1 MGQVSF
7 GTVLREAR
15 ERKGYDVQSAARRLR
30 IRPDILR
37 ALENNDF
44 SRLPARGYT
53 RNMVNAYAK
62 LVGLN
67 PADITRMYLDD
78 AYAYQ
83 VGRTRGES
91 DSPAHVSGR
100 RSVSRGDGRHD
111 GRGQGSQRSSRYSEE
126 RSGDGRRSQRTQRGQ
141 RQGTQ
146 RMPRREQQPQ
156 REYRESLASR
166 AARAESESRRS
177 NHFGGAVTTQFTNFY
192 SGSQNNA
199 GRGMQARL
207 PYVAVIVI
215 ILLLLVII
223 VALAFGNR
231 GAASTQDVAKVPI
244 TGVTDTSADGSGV
257 SQENSNNS
265 NSGNNSND
273 SESKASSTET
283 VPTSVKV
290 EYKLA
295 KGQQAYVVI
304 TQDGQ
309 ATEQML
315 TGPVDE
321 TVDVSGTWS
330 LATWVSS
337 GFTVTMDG
345 KEVEFTSDATT
356 GMPTATVNFK
366 DYLASWAKDHP
377 DVKVEG
383 LDSSSTSSSTNG
395 STSSTT
401 NSASSGVSSQSATG
415 TGSSVGSS
423 TTSTGTGSTSTS
435 GTGSTSTSSTGSGT
449 SGTQYSSSTYSSY

>member
-111 GRGQGSQRSSRYSEE
+111 GRGQGSQRSSRYDNE
-126 RSGDGRRSQRTQRGQ
+126 RTDGRRSQRTQRGQ

-166 AARAESESRRS
+166 AARAENESRRS

-192 SGSQNNA
+192 SGSQNNV

-231 GAASTQDVAKVPI
+231 GSASTQEVAKVPI

-257 SQENSNNS
+257 SQDNSNN
-265 NSGNNSND
+265 NSDNNND
-273 SESKASSTET
+273 SDTKSSSTAT

-295 KGQQAYVVI
+295 KGQQAYVII

-315 TGPVDE
+315 TGPFDE
-321 TVDVSGTWS
+321 TVDVTGTWS
-330 LATWVSS
+330 LSTWVSS

-383 LDSSSTSSSTNG
+383 LDTSSTSSSTTGSTASTNSTSNGTSAQSSTGNG
-395 STSSTT
+395 SSST
-401 NSASSGVSSQSATG
+401 G
-415 TGSSVGSS
+415 S
-423 TTSTGTGSTSTS
+423 TTSSTGTGYSST
-435 GTGSTSTSSTGSGT
+435 TGSGT
-449 SGTQYSSSTYSSY
+449 SATGTQSSSSTYSY

>member
-199 GRGMQARL
+199 GRGMQTRL

-231 GAASTQDVAKVPI
+231 GAGSTQDVAKVPI
-244 TGVTDTSADGSGV
+244 TGVTDTSADGTGV
-257 SQENSNNS
+257 SQENSNND
-265 NSGNNSND
+265 NGNNSSD
-273 SESKASSTET
+273 SETKASSTET

-290 EYKLA
+290 EYKLD

-309 ATEQML
+309 ATDQML
-315 TGPVDE
+315 TGPVDQ

-377 DVKVEG
+377 DVKVDG
-383 LDSSSTSSSTNG
+383 LDSSSTSSSTTG
-395 STSSTT
+395 STSSST
-401 NSASSGVSSQSATG
+401 NSASNGTSAQSTTG
-415 TGSSVGSS
+415 TGSSTSS
-423 TTSTGTGSTSTS
+423 SVSPGTGSTGTTS
-435 GTGSTSTSSTGSGT
+435 AGSTSTTGSGT
-449 SGTQYSSSTYSSY
+449 SSTGTQYSSSTYSSY

>member
-100 RSVSRGDGRHD
+100 RSVSRGDGHHD
-111 GRGQGSQRSSRYSEE
+111 GRGQGSQRSSRYADE
-126 RSGDGRRSQRTQRGQ
+126 RTDSRRSQRAQRGQ

-166 AARAESESRRS
+166 AARAENESRRS

-192 SGSQNNA
+192 SGSQNNV

-231 GAASTQDVAKVPI
+231 GAASTQEVAKVPI

-257 SQENSNNS
+257 SQDNSNN
-265 NSGNNSND
+265 NSGNNDD
-273 SESKASSTET
+273 SDTKSSSTAT

-315 TGPVDE
+315 TGPFDE
-321 TVDVSGTWS
+321 TVEVTGTWS
-330 LATWVSS
+330 LSTWVSS

-345 KEVEFTSDATT
+345 KDVEFTSDATT

-377 DVKVEG
+377 DVKVDG
-383 LDSSSTSSSTNG
+383 LDTSSTSSST
-395 STSSTT
+395 
-401 NSASSGVSSQSATG
+401 TG
-415 TGSSVGSS
+415 S
-423 TTSTGTGSTSTS
+423 TTSTNSTSNGTSAQSSTGNGSSSTGSTTSST
-435 GTGSTSTSSTGSGT
+435 GTGYSSTTGSGT
-449 SGTQYSSSTYSSY
+449 SATGTQYSSSTYSY

>member
-15 ERKGYDVQSAARRLR
+15 ERTGYDVQSAARRLR

-111 GRGQGSQRSSRYSEE
+111 GRGQGSQRSSRYSED

-257 SQENSNNS
+257 SQDNSNNNS
-265 NSGNNSND
+265 NSGDNGND
-273 SESKASSTET
+273 SESKASSTTT
-283 VPTSVKV
+283 VPTSVK
-290 EYKLA
+290 
-295 KGQQAYVVI
+295 
-304 TQDGQ
+304 DGQ

-315 TGPVDE
+315 TGPVDQ

-345 KEVEFTSDATT
+345 KEVDFTSDATT

-377 DVKVEG
+377 DVKVDG
-383 LDSSSTSSSTNG
+383 LDSSSTSSGSTG
-395 STSSTT
+395 STSSSS
-401 NSASSGVSSQSATG
+401 NSTSSGISSQSATG

-423 TTSTGTGSTSTS
+423 TTSTGTGSTTTS
-435 GTGSTSTSSTGSGT
+435 GTESSTT
-449 SGTQYSSSTYSSY
+449 GTQNSSSTYSSY

>member
-111 GRGQGSQRSSRYSEE
+111 GRGQGSQRSSRYADE
-126 RSGDGRRSQRTQRGQ
+126 RTDSRRSQLAQRGQ

-166 AARAESESRRS
+166 AARAENESRRS

-192 SGSQNNA
+192 SGSQNNI

-231 GAASTQDVAKVPI
+231 GAASTQEVAKVPI

-257 SQENSNNS
+257 SQDNSNN
-265 NSGNNSND
+265 NSGNNND
-273 SESKASSTET
+273 SDTKSSSEAT

-321 TVDVSGTWS
+321 TVEVTGTWS
-330 LATWVSS
+330 LSTWVSS

-377 DVKVEG
+377 DVKVDG
-383 LDSSSTSSSTNG
+383 LDSSSTSSGSTG
-395 STSSTT
+395 STSSSS
-401 NSASSGVSSQSATG
+401 NSTSSGISSQSATG

-423 TTSTGTGSTSTS
+423 TTSTGTGSTST
-435 GTGSTSTSSTGSGT
+435 GGTGSGT
-449 SGTQYSSSTYSSY
+449 TGTQNSSSTYSSY

>member
-111 GRGQGSQRSSRYSEE
+111 GRGQGSQRSSRYGDE
-126 RSGDGRRSQRTQRGQ
+126 RTDGRRSQRTQRGQ

-166 AARAESESRRS
+166 AARAENESRRS

-192 SGSQNNA
+192 SGSQNNV

-231 GAASTQDVAKVPI
+231 GAASTQEVAKVPI

-265 NSGNNSND
+265 NSGNNNND
-273 SESKASSTET
+273 SDTKSSSTAT

-315 TGPVDE
+315 TGPYDE
-321 TVDVSGTWS
+321 TVDVTGTWS
-330 LATWVSS
+330 LSTWVSS

-383 LDSSSTSSSTNG
+383 LDSSSTSSST
-395 STSSTT
+395 
-401 NSASSGVSSQSATG
+401 TG
-415 TGSSVGSS
+415 S
-423 TTSTGTGSTSTS
+423 TTSTNSTSNGTSAQSSTGNGSSSTGSTTSST
-435 GTGSTSTSSTGSGT
+435 GTGYSSTTGSGT
-449 SGTQYSSSTYSSY
+449 SATGTQYSSSTYSY

>member
-15 ERKGYDVQSAARRLR
+15 ERKGYDAQSAARRLR

-111 GRGQGSQRSSRYSEE
+111 GRGQGSQRSSRYSED

-166 AARAESESRRS
+166 AARAENESRRS

-231 GAASTQDVAKVPI
+231 GAGSTQDVAKVPI
-244 TGVTDTSADGSGV
+244 TGVTDTSADGTGV
-257 SQENSNNS
+257 SQENSNND
-265 NSGNNSND
+265 NGNNSND
-273 SESKASSTET
+273 SEAKASSTAT

-295 KGQQAYVVI
+295 KGQQAYVII

-383 LDSSSTSSSTNG
+383 LDSSSTSSSNTG

-401 NSASSGVSSQSATG
+401 NSASSGVSSQSANG

-423 TTSTGTGSTSTS
+423 TSSTGTGSVNTS
-435 GTGSTSTSSTGSGT
+435 GTGSTTTSGTGSGT
-449 SGTQYSSSTYSSY
+449 TGTQYSSSTYSSY

>member
-111 GRGQGSQRSSRYSEE
+111 GRGQGSQRSSRYSED

-166 AARAESESRRS
+166 AARAENESRRS

-231 GAASTQDVAKVPI
+231 GAGSTQDVAKVPI
-244 TGVTDTSADGSGV
+244 TGVTDTSADGTGV
-257 SQENSNNS
+257 SQENSNND
-265 NSGNNSND
+265 NGNNSND
-273 SESKASSTET
+273 SEAKASLTAT

-295 KGQQAYVVI
+295 KGQQAYVII

-383 LDSSSTSSSTNG
+383 LDSSSTSSSNTG

-401 NSASSGVSSQSATG
+401 NSASSGVSSQSANG

-423 TTSTGTGSTSTS
+423 TSSTGTGSVNTS
-435 GTGSTSTSSTGSGT
+435 GTGSTTTSGTGSGT
-449 SGTQYSSSTYSSY
+449 TGTQYSSSTYSSY

>member
-111 GRGQGSQRSSRYSEE
+111 GRGQGSQRSSRYADE
-126 RSGDGRRSQRTQRGQ
+126 RTNSRRSQRAQRGQ

-166 AARAESESRRS
+166 AARAENESRRS

-192 SGSQNNA
+192 SGSQNNV

-231 GAASTQDVAKVPI
+231 GAASTQEVAKVPI

-257 SQENSNNS
+257 SQDNSNN
-265 NSGNNSND
+265 NSGNNNASD
-273 SESKASSTET
+273 TKSSSEAT

-321 TVDVSGTWS
+321 TVEVTGTWS
-330 LATWVSS
+330 LSTWVSS

-377 DVKVEG
+377 EVKVDG
-383 LDSSSTSSSTNG
+383 LDSSSTSSGSTG
-395 STSSTT
+395 STSSSS
-401 NSASSGVSSQSATG
+401 NSTSSGISSQSATG

-423 TTSTGTGSTSTS
+423 TTSTGTGSTSTG
-435 GTGSTSTSSTGSGT
+435 GTGSGAT
-449 SGTQYSSSTYSSY
+449 GTQNSSSTYSSY

>member
-111 GRGQGSQRSSRYSEE
+111 GRGQGSQRSSRYADE
-126 RSGDGRRSQRTQRGQ
+126 RTDSRRSQRAQRGQ

-166 AARAESESRRS
+166 AARAENESRRS

-192 SGSQNNA
+192 SGSQNNI

-231 GAASTQDVAKVPI
+231 GAASTQEVAKVPI

-257 SQENSNNS
+257 SQDNSNN
-265 NSGNNSND
+265 NSGNNND
-273 SESKASSTET
+273 SDTKSSSEAT

-321 TVDVSGTWS
+321 TVEVTGTWS
-330 LATWVSS
+330 LSTWVSS

-377 DVKVEG
+377 DVKVDG
-383 LDSSSTSSSTNG
+383 LDSSSTSSGSTG
-395 STSSTT
+395 STSSSS
-401 NSASSGVSSQSATG
+401 NSTSSGISSQSATG

-423 TTSTGTGSTSTS
+423 TTSTGTGSTST
-435 GTGSTSTSSTGSGT
+435 GGTGSGT
-449 SGTQYSSSTYSSY
+449 TGTQNSSSTYSSY

>member
-91 DSPAHVSGR
+91 DSLAHVSGR

-111 GRGQGSQRSSRYSEE
+111 GRGQGLQRSSRYDNE
-126 RSGDGRRSQRTQRGQ
+126 RTDGRRSQRTQRGQ

-156 REYRESLASR
+156 REHRESLASR
-166 AARAESESRRS
+166 AARAENESRRS

-192 SGSQNNA
+192 SGSQNNV

-231 GAASTQDVAKVPI
+231 GAASTQEVAKVPI

-257 SQENSNNS
+257 SQDNSNN
-265 NSGNNSND
+265 NSDNNNND
-273 SESKASSTET
+273 SDTKSSSTAT

-295 KGQQAYVVI
+295 KGQQAYVII

-315 TGPVDE
+315 TGPFDE
-321 TVDVSGTWS
+321 TVDVTGTWS
-330 LATWVSS
+330 LSTWVSS

-383 LDSSSTSSSTNG
+383 LDTSSTSSSTTGSTASTNSTSNGTSAQSSTGNG
-395 STSSTT
+395 SSST
-401 NSASSGVSSQSATG
+401 G
-415 TGSSVGSS
+415 S
-423 TTSTGTGSTSTS
+423 TTSSTGTGYSST
-435 GTGSTSTSSTGSGT
+435 TGSGT
-449 SGTQYSSSTYSSY
+449 SATGTQSSSSTYSY

>member
-83 VGRTRGES
+83 VGCTRGES

-111 GRGQGSQRSSRYSEE
+111 GRGQGSQRSSRYADE
-126 RSGDGRRSQRTQRGQ
+126 RTDSRRSQRAQRGQ
-141 RQGTQ
+141 RQSTQ

-166 AARAESESRRS
+166 AARAENESRRS

-192 SGSQNNA
+192 SGSQNNV

-231 GAASTQDVAKVPI
+231 GAASTQEVAKVPI

-257 SQENSNNS
+257 SQDNSNN
-265 NSGNNSND
+265 NSGNNND
-273 SESKASSTET
+273 SDTKSSSEAT

-315 TGPVDE
+315 TGPVDK
-321 TVDVSGTWS
+321 TVEVTGTWS
-330 LATWVSS
+330 LSTWVSS

-377 DVKVEG
+377 DVKVDG
-383 LDSSSTSSSTNG
+383 LDSSSTSSGSTG
-395 STSSTT
+395 STSSSS
-401 NSASSGVSSQSATG
+401 NSTSSGISSQSATG

-435 GTGSTSTSSTGSGT
+435 GTGSGT
-449 SGTQYSSSTYSSY
+449 TGTQNSSSTYSSY

>member
-111 GRGQGSQRSSRYSEE
+111 GRGQGSQRSSRYADE
-126 RSGDGRRSQRTQRGQ
+126 RCDSRRSQRAQRGQ

-166 AARAESESRRS
+166 AARAENESRRS

-192 SGSQNNA
+192 SGSQNNV
-199 GRGMQARL
+199 GRGMQVRL

-231 GAASTQDVAKVPI
+231 GAASTQEVAKVPI

-257 SQENSNNS
+257 SQDNSNN
-265 NSGNNSND
+265 NSGNNND
-273 SESKASSTET
+273 SDTKSSSEAT

-321 TVDVSGTWS
+321 TVEVTGTWS
-330 LATWVSS
+330 LSTWVSS

-377 DVKVEG
+377 DVKVDG
-383 LDSSSTSSSTNG
+383 LDSSSTSSGSTG
-395 STSSTT
+395 STSSSS
-401 NSASSGVSSQSATG
+401 NSTSSGISSQSATG

-423 TTSTGTGSTSTS
+423 TTSTGTGSTST
-435 GTGSTSTSSTGSGT
+435 GGTGSGT
-449 SGTQYSSSTYSSY
+449 TGTQNSSSTYSSY

>member
-111 GRGQGSQRSSRYSEE
+111 GRGQGSQRSSRYSED

-166 AARAESESRRS
+166 AARAENESRRS

-257 SQENSNNS
+257 TQDNN
-265 NSGNNSND
+265 NGNGGNNSND
-273 SESKASSTET
+273 SETKASSTET

-290 EYKLA
+290 EYKLD

-304 TQDGQ
+304 TQDGE

-315 TGPVDE
+315 TGPVDT

-345 KEVEFTSDATT
+345 KEVDFTSDATT

-383 LDSSSTSSSTNG
+383 LDSSNTSSGTAG
-395 STSSTT
+395 STSSTS
-401 NSASSGVSSQSATG
+401 NSTSSGISFQSATG

-435 GTGSTSTSSTGSGT
+435 GTGSTSASGTGSGT
-449 SGTQYSSSTYSSY
+449 TGTQYSSSTYSSY

>member
-1 MGQVSF
+1 MAQVSF

-37 ALENNDF
+37 AIENNDF

-91 DSPAHVSGR
+91 ESPAHVSGR
-100 RSVSRGDGRHD
+100 RSVSHHEARQASARQ
-111 GRGQGSQRSSRYSEE
+111 REGQRADREGQRSSSA
-126 RSGDGRRSQRTQRGQ
+126 RRRGEQTQPNVNRRRRGQ
-141 RQGTQ
+141 Q
-146 RMPRREQQPQ
+146 EH
-156 REYRESLASR
+156 EYREPLASR
-166 AARAESESRRS
+166 AARAESESRRGV
-177 NHFGGAVTTQFTNFY
+177 HVGGAVTTQFTNFY
-192 SGSQNNA
+192 SGSQNM
-199 GRGMQARL
+199 GRNNNQTRL
-207 PYVAVIVI
+207 PY
-215 ILLLLVII
+215 II
-223 VALAFGNR
+223 VAAVILVLLVVIIAMAFGNKG
-231 GAASTQDVAKVPI
+231 GAPSQEVAKVPI

-257 SQENSNNS
+257 SESNANSDTNS
-265 NSGNNSND
+265 SD
-273 SESKASSTET
+273 SSDVT

-295 KGQQAYVVI
+295 SGQQAYVVI

-315 TGPVDE
+315 TGPVE
-321 TVDVSGTWS
+321 QSVDVSGTWS

-345 KEVEFTSDATT
+345 KTVDFVNDATT
-356 GMPTATVNFK
+356 GMPTATVTFQ
-366 DYLASWAKDHP
+366 DYLTQWASDHP
-377 DVKVEG
+377 NVKV
-383 LDSSSTSSSTNG
+383 DSLAASGNSANSATNSGTSTSTNSG
-395 STSSTT
+395 ATTS
-401 NSASSGVSSQSATG
+401 NSASGTSMQSGTGASNSVNTGSGTAATTTTTG
-415 TGSSVGSS
+415 TA
-423 TTSTGTGSTSTS
+423 TGSTSLS
-435 GTGSTSTSSTGSGT
+435 SAGSAYSSTG
-449 SGTQYSSSTYSSY
+449 Y

>member
-111 GRGQGSQRSSRYSEE
+111 GRGQSSQRSSRYGDE
-126 RSGDGRRSQRTQRGQ
+126 RSGDGRRSQRVQRGQ

-166 AARAESESRRS
+166 AARAENESRRS

-257 SQENSNNS
+257 SQESSNNS
-265 NSGNNSND
+265 NGGNNGND

-295 KGQQAYVVI
+295 KGQEAYVVI

-309 ATEQML
+309 ATNQML
-315 TGPVDE
+315 TGPFDE

-383 LDSSSTSSSTNG
+383 LDSSSTSSSNTG
-395 STSSTT
+395 STSSTS

-435 GTGSTSTSSTGSGT
+435 GTGSATTSGTGSGT
-449 SGTQYSSSTYSSY
+449 TGTQYSSSTYSSY

>member
-67 PADITRMYLDD
+67 PADITRMYVDD

-100 RSVSRGDGRHD
+100 RSVSRGDARHHE
-111 GRGQGSQRSSRYSEE
+111 GRGQGSQRSSRYSDE
-126 RSGDGRRSQRTQRGQ
+126 RSGDAPRSQRAQRGQ
-141 RQGTQ
+141 RQGSQ
-146 RMPRREQQPQ
+146 RSHRRDQQPQ

-166 AARAESESRRS
+166 AARAENESRRS

-257 SQENSNNS
+257 SQENASSNNS
-265 NSGNNSND
+265 DNGNS
-273 SESKASSTET
+273 SETKTSAETT

-309 ATEQML
+309 STEQML

-321 TVDVSGTWS
+321 TVEVTGTWS

-377 DVKVEG
+377 DVKVDG
-383 LDSSSTSSSTNG
+383 LDSSSTSSRTTG
-395 STSSTT
+395 STSSST
-401 NSASSGVSSQSATG
+401 NSASNGTSAQSTTG
-415 TGSSVGSS
+415 TGSSTSSSVSSGSGS
-423 TTSTGTGSTSTS
+423 TGTTSTGSTST
-435 GTGSTSTSSTGSGT
+435 TGSGT
-449 SGTQYSSSTYSSY
+449 SSTGTQHSPSTYSSY

>member
-1 MGQVSF
+1 MAQVSF

-37 ALENNDF
+37 AIENNDF

-91 DSPAHVSGR
+91 ESPAHVSGR
-100 RSVSRGDGRHD
+100 RSVSHHEARQASARQRDGQRSERE
-111 GRGQGSQRSSRYSEE
+111 GQRSSSAR
-126 RSGDGRRSQRTQRGQ
+126 RRSEQGQPSETRRRRNQQEQRG
-141 RQGTQ
+141 
-146 RMPRREQQPQ
+146 
-156 REYRESLASR
+156 YREPLASR
-166 AARAESESRRS
+166 AARAEQESRRGV
-177 NHFGGAVTTQFTNFY
+177 HVGGAVTTQFTNFY
-192 SGSQNNA
+192 SGSQNM
-199 GRGMQARL
+199 GRNNNQTRL
-207 PYVAVIVI
+207 PYVIVAAVILVLLVVI
-215 ILLLLVII
+215 I
-223 VALAFGNR
+223 AMAFGNKG
-231 GAASTQDVAKVPI
+231 GAASQEVAKVPI
-244 TGVTDTSADGSGV
+244 TGVTDTSADGSGT
-257 SQENSNNS
+257 SDSNSTSDNNS
-265 NSGNNSND
+265 N
-273 SESKASSTET
+273 ASSNVT

-295 KGQQAYVVI
+295 SGQQAYVVI

-309 ATEQML
+309 ATQQML

-330 LATWVSS
+330 LASWVSS

-345 KEVEFTSDATT
+345 KTVDFTNDATT

-366 DYLASWAKDHP
+366 DYLTQWASDHP
-377 DVKVEG
+377 NVKVDG
-383 LDSSSTSSSTNG
+383 LTSSDNG
-395 STSSTT
+395 ASSTT
-401 NSASSGVSSQSATG
+401 NSG
-415 TGSSVGSS
+415 T
-423 TTSTGTGSTSTS
+423 TTTSTS
-435 GTGSTSTSSTGSGT
+435 GSTTGNTASGTSTQSTSSTSNSVNTGGTASTTSSSAGTGSGT
-449 SGTQYSSSTYSSY
+449 SSTSGGTSAYSSTGY

>member
-111 GRGQGSQRSSRYSEE
+111 GRGQGSQRSSRYSED

-166 AARAESESRRS
+166 AARAENESRRS

-231 GAASTQDVAKVPI
+231 GAGSTQDVAKVPI
-244 TGVTDTSADGSGV
+244 TGVTDTSADGTGV
-257 SQENSNNS
+257 SQENSNND
-265 NSGNNSND
+265 NGNNSND
-273 SESKASSTET
+273 SEAKASSTAT

-295 KGQQAYVVI
+295 KGQPAYVII

-383 LDSSSTSSSTNG
+383 LDSSSTSSSNTG

-401 NSASSGVSSQSATG
+401 NSASSGVSSQSANG

-423 TTSTGTGSTSTS
+423 TSSTGTGSVNTS
-435 GTGSTSTSSTGSGT
+435 GTGSTTTSGTGSGT
-449 SGTQYSSSTYSSY
+449 TGTQYSSSTYSSY